1 MKRFLSLL
9 LCLLLS
15 FFTVAR
21 AMKPAQTPT
30 AGAPSPG
37 RPKGE
42 KVDAETLSN
51 DARIALA
58 LRVKAARSVVVSESV
73 SEREI
78 RSDESD
84 AKNVS
89 FDMFAAEQ
97 KEIAAET
104 DADEEVTPDDDES
117 MEDATD
123 DESEDMGD
131 DDAGETS
138 DDDTADDDG
147 GAAGRRR
154 LTESFAVS
162 DHQ

>member
-21 AMKPAQTPT
+21 ATKPAQTPI
-30 AGAPSPG
+30 ADAPSRG
-37 RPKGE
+37 KPKRE
-42 KVDAETLSN
+42 KVDAETLLN
-51 DARIALA
+51 DATIALA
-58 LRVKAARSVVVSESV
+58 PRFKAARCVIISESV
-73 SEREI
+73 SDREI
-78 RSDESD
+78 SSDESY
-84 AKNVS
+84 AKNES

-104 DADEEVTPDDDES
+104 NADEEVTPDDDES
-117 MEDATD
+117 MEDSTD

-131 DDAGETS
+131 DDTGETS

-147 GAAGRRR
+147 GAAGGG
-154 LTESFAVS
+154 
-162 DHQ
+162 D